1 MFDFIYGEEIEG
13 EKLLLHFYCNYYL
26 EWHSSFKNPF
36 LQPSLKVL
44 LKVDFR
50 KIKNTSK
57 YANGYKH
64 STAAVRNHFMW
75 NC

>member
-1 MFDFIYGEEIEG
+1 MVELTYGEEIEG
-13 EKLLLHFYCNYYL
+13 EKSSSILLYYHL
-26 EWHSSFKNPF
+26 NGSFIKNALF
-36 LQPSLKVL
+36 QRLLKFL

-64 STAAVRNHFMW
+64 
-75 NC
+75 